1 VVRVVTGRREQGRLR
16 VVAAEQR
23 PVRAGA
29 VVAGLVVDRD
39 VVASALAA
47 ALAAAERG
55 GRAERLVLAL
65 DGDDI
70 RTFHLTT
77 GFQRAVAAA
86 AVTEGEMARA
96 AREATVE
103 LGALARAAVADDG
116 ALRGIPTVHVRE
128 DLAGYVL
135 DGRPLASLV
144 GFQGRLVD
152 VAADVTVVPLV
163 VSGAAQ
169 AVAPRGRAATGIA
182 SGAHVLGRLLAASGV
197 TDAAIVRLGPDVT
210 SLTLLRGGRVAATR
224 SFSLGRSEL
233 LGREREPD
241 ARVWSAAV
249 LEALGDAE
257 TPERWLVAGVPD
269 GLHGLPHALA
279 AAAAE
284 RRGSPVDLAP
294 LRASHASRV
303 VADIPLGPD
312 DLVAAGSAAL
322 GAMVVFG

>member
-1 VVRVVTGRREQGRLR
+1 MVIGRREQGKLR
-16 VVAAEQR
+16 VLAAEQR
-23 PVRAGA
+23 PLRPGA
-29 VVAGLVVDRD
+29 VVAGLVVDRNA
-39 VVASALAA
+39 VASALAA
-47 ALAAAERG
+47 ALAGAERG

-86 AVTEGEMARA
+86 PGTEGEMARA
-96 AREATVE
+96 AREATAE

-116 ALRGIPTVHVRE
+116 ALRGIPTVNVRE

-163 VSGAAQ
+163 VSGAAR
-169 AVAPRGRAATGIA
+169 AVAPGGRTTTGVA

-269 GLHGLPHALA
+269 GLDGLPGVLA
-279 AAAAE
+279 AAAAG

-303 VADIPLGPD
+303 IADVPLGPD

>member
-1 VVRVVTGRREQGRLR
+1 
-16 VVAAEQR
+16 
-23 PVRAGA
+23 
-29 VVAGLVVDRD
+29 
-39 VVASALAA
+39 
-47 ALAAAERG
+47 
-55 GRAERLVLAL
+55 
-65 DGDDI
+65 
-70 RTFHLTT
+70 
-77 GFQRAVAAA
+77 
-86 AVTEGEMARA
+86 MARA

-163 VSGAAQ
+163 VSGAAR
-169 AVAPRGRAATGIA
+169 AVAASGRTVGVA
-182 SGAHVLGRLLAASGV
+182 SGAHALGRLLAASGV
-197 TDAAIVRLGPDVT
+197 SDAAIVRLGPDVT
-210 SLTLLRGGRVAATR
+210 SLTLVRGGRVAATR

-233 LGREREPD
+233 VARECEPD
-241 ARVWSAAV
+241 ARVWAAAV
-249 LEALGDAE
+249 LEALGAAE

-269 GLHGLPHALA
+269 GFHGLPRALA

-303 VADIPLGPD
+303 VAEVPLGPD

>member
-1 VVRVVTGRREQGRLR
+1 M
-16 VVAAEQR
+16 
-23 PVRAGA
+23 RADA

-39 VVASALAA
+39 AVARALAA
-47 ALAAAERG
+47 ALAGAERG
-55 GRAERLVLAL
+55 GRVERLVLAL

-77 GFQRAVAAA
+77 GFQRAVATA

-96 AREATVE
+96 AREATAEIGV
-103 LGALARAAVADDG
+103 LARATVADDG
-116 ALRGIPTVHVRE
+116 ALRGIPTVHARE

-169 AVAPRGRAATGIA
+169 AVAPQGRAASVA
-182 SGAHVLGRLLAASGV
+182 SGAHALGRLLAASGV

-224 SFSLGRSEL
+224 SFSLGRSEM

-241 ARVWSAAV
+241 ARTWSAAV

-257 TPERWLVAGVPD
+257 TPERWLLAGVPD
-269 GLHGLPHALA
+269 GLRDLPHVLA
-279 AAAAE
+279 AVAAE
-284 RRGSPVDLAP
+284 RRGSPVDVAP
-294 LRASHASRV
+294 LRASDASRV
-303 VADIPLGPD
+303 VAEVPLGPD

-322 GAMVVFG
+322 AAMVVFG